1 MRSISPESNFA
12 SSTSLLDLT
21 LPAHNAVLAGDSLT
35 TLALNYKWRKII
47 AIALQFWFTH
57 GDTTLAMTNEDY
69 FEGLIQDLYTAEVIG
84 LKTTTYYA
92 ALASDKTR
100 SNAAFAAVS
109 GFALNHTFTHTKAK
123 ITISNIRG
131 NLSVNTQ
138 RGSVRGTLSSGT
150 RVTTDS
156 IGFVTTTQRDLR
168 WAGEFTAIPTGT
180 PLTIGLEF
188 AASGGSTI
196 TLQAADNMV
205 VEIEEY
211 D

>member
-1 MRSISPESNFA
+1 MRFFA
-12 SSTSLLDLT
+12 NSTSFDFLT
-21 LPAHNAVLAGDSLT
+21 LPAHNQALAGDTLT
-35 TLALNYKWRKII
+35 TIQINYQWRKIV
-47 AIALQFWFTH
+47 ASALQFYFTH
-57 GDTTLAMTNEDY
+57 YSDALGYDNED
-69 FEGLIQDLYTAEVIG
+69 FLSGLILDLYDAEVLG

-92 ALASDKTR
+92 GLANDKTR
-100 SNAAFAAVS
+100 SNAVFAAVS

-131 NLSVNTQ
+131 NLSVNNQ

-150 RVTTDS
+150 RLTTDS
-156 IGFVTTTQRDLR
+156 IGYVSTTQRDLR
-168 WAGEFTAIPTGT
+168 WSGEFTAIPTGT

-188 AASGGSTI
+188 AAGGGSTI

-205 VEIEEY
+205 IEIEEY